1 MDTTNQQGITPEE
14 LAKRSVA
21 IRDAVRM
28 SDYIPDDL
36 RMRLEAGLSDEMRTA
51 VLELQ
56 ILAIKFGRALERE
69 DTLVG
74 YCKQDVEESHQRR
87 PSKLAL
93 SLVNRSGQPV
103 HKVDE
108 DKKVE
113 IMVAPGFLDLT
124 KKH

>member
-1 MDTTNQQGITPEE
+1 MTDQQQGITPEE
-14 LAKRSVA
+14 LAKRSAA

-28 SDYIPDDL
+28 SAYIPDEL
-36 RMRLEAGLSDEMRTA
+36 RARLEAGLSNEMRTA

-56 ILAIKFGRALERE
+56 IIAIKFGRALERQ
-69 DTLVG
+69 DALVG

-93 SLVNRSGQPV
+93 GLVNRAGQPI
-103 HKVDE
+103 HKVDSE
-108 DKKVE
+108 KK
-113 IMVAPGFLDLT
+113 IDILVAPGFLDLT